1 MECDVDLVCVGCSPF
16 TKNPIVNRN
25 LPCEKFQLIHVF
37 RQLFP
42 SKYFEL
48 LFRVLL
54 IWLYSSSSYAIGYCI
69 LAPTLAHKAEDEGII
84 CVEGIAG
91 GFVHIDYNCQSNPKT
106 INKAAGSQSRWQC
119 KTLPPTPPSVPL
131 SSSRLLI
138 RARASEWNDS
148 AYGTIHLSLFSFKWK
163 LLFPSRHVICRVSP
177 NTRSH
182 GTGRLERQSLSAV
195 RPTGLLSGRLVTN
208 EPFFMADY
216 NLEMEHNFCRST
228 FVVRN
233 RSTRATRRSGTIITR
248 FYLWI
253 YTIHSKTI
261 NDAVVYF

>member
-119 KTLPPTPPSVPL
+119 KTLPPTPPIVPL

-163 LLFPSRHVICRVSP
+163 LLFSSRHVIGRFSP
-177 NTRSH
+177 KSRNWATWATKFTCCSAYWPSIWSTGHQRAVLY
-182 GTGRLERQSLSAV
+182 GRLQSGNG
-195 RPTGLLSGRLVTN
+195 TQLL
-208 EPFFMADY
+208 PF
-216 NLEMEHNFCRST
+216 NFCRSKPFHASDST
-228 FVVRN
+228 ERN
-233 RSTRATRRSGTIITR
+233 NYHQVLLVNLYDP
-248 FYLWI
+248 FE
-253 YTIHSKTI
+253 
-261 NDAVVYF
+261 NN